1 MKRERLEV
9 QEGLRRGSVLPYSWL
24 CTLSS
29 VFLGPTP
36 AEVPLEDLLEARFF
50 GPMEEVRIFR
60 RDGVLHAAV
69 CVEEPEDQVLSET
82 YALQNQSLFGRTL
95 TVHQIIDADEDGQ
108 CYVTAVRLA
117 GWEGGTQDG

>member
-24 CTLSS
+24 CSLSS

-69 CVEEPEDQVLSET
+69 CDQQIWGKHVGIVGQHVERLPPYRPRTAQYGYL
-82 YALQNQSLFGRTL
+82 LLLF
-95 TVHQIIDADEDGQ
+95 HA
-108 CYVTAVRLA
+108 
-117 GWEGGTQDG
+117 